1 MVQCSQRSRK
11 KTERSL
17 YREQMKGKK
26 RTYKRSEQIA
36 QNKICGVQ
44 VESRFGVRIIS
55 PKKFMK
61 VNKMGKK
68 VK

>member
-1 MVQCSQRSRK
+1 
-11 KTERSL
+11 
-17 YREQMKGKK
+17 MKGKK